1 MNLEASSLVVSLFV
15 GLIGMGL
22 FGYGKKQER
31 LPQLVVGVAM
41 MVFPWVVSATVP
53 MLAISAALLLGLFVA
68 TRLGW

>member
-1 MNLEASSLVVSLFV
+1 MNLEASSMVVSLFV

-31 LPQLVVGVAM
+31 LPQLVVGLAM

-53 MLAISAALLLGLFVA
+53 MLAIAAALLLGLFVA